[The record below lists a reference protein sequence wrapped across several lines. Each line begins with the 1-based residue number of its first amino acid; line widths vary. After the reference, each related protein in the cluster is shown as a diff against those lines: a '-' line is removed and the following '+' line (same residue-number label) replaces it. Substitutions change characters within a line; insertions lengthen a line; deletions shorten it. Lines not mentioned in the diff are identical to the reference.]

1 MDPSDVYSNV
11 NGRSYESRN
20 NSLGFGLVVLLFVV
34 LSMLAIYYLYRYLYT
49 SANTSATVL
58 ISSEQAAISPPST
71 PPKGPLPSEGGDF
84 SVNTWV
90 YINSYNKNRNTR
102 KHIFE
107 IQGQY
112 FSTLLIALGSFK
124 NTLTVRTQTNDV
136 VQGFQNR
143 GRPLGGSGN
152 GSLGSSV
159 NRIESSN
166 PPTSTSTP
174 NTEVVGSL
182 LKKDVNKLFAPL
194 AMDDDLLTT
203 PLTCDIQQVDLQRW
217 TMITVVLSGRT
228 IDVYMD
234 GKLTRSCITSS
245 YYKVDPTGPVFN
257 ITDRGG
263 FDGYIGNTSVGA
275 YSMSPD
281 EIYRMYMSG
290 PSGPSSDIWTWIVS
304 IFKGAKTN

>member
-1 MDPSDVYSNV
+1 MDPSDVYSNGT
-11 NGRSYESRN
+11 GRSYESGN

-58 ISSEQAAISPPST
+58 IGSEQAAISPPST

-136 VQGFQNR
+136 VQGVTN
-143 GRPLGGSGN
+143 GAGGGSRN
-152 GSLGSSV
+152 TDSSTP
-159 NRIESSN
+159 E
-166 PPTSTSTP
+166 STSTP
-174 NTEVVGSL
+174 NTEKVGSL
-182 LKKDVNKLFAPL
+182 LKEDVKKLFAPL

-290 PSGPSSDIWTWIVS
+290 PSGPSSDIWTWIAS

>member
-1 MDPSDVYSNV
+1 MDPSDVYSNGT
-11 NGRSYESRN
+11 GRNYESSN
-20 NSLGFGLVVLLFVV
+20 NSLGFGLVVILFVV

-58 ISSEQAAISPPST
+58 IGSEQAAISPPST

-136 VQGFQNR
+136 LQGVANGAR
-143 GRPLGGSGN
+143 GGSRN
-152 GSLGSSV
+152 TDSSTP
-159 NRIESSN
+159 E
-166 PPTSTSTP
+166 STSTP
-174 NTEVVGSL
+174 NTETVGSL
-182 LKKDVNKLFAPL
+182 LKEDVKKLFAPL

-203 PLTCDIQQVDLQRW
+203 PLTCDIQQIDLQRW

-234 GKLTRSCITSS
+234 GKLTRSCISSS
-245 YYKVDPTGPVFN
+245 YYKVDPTGAAFN

-290 PSGPSSDIWTWIVS
+290 PSGPSSDIWAWIAS